1 MNAADKPPQPGEI
14 DYAALAARYLE
25 LWQEQVA
32 KLGQDPSAVAAMC
45 CIIARLGVRASA
57 SGWRQPPT

>member
-1 MNAADKPPQPGEI
+1 MSAADDKPI

-32 KLGQDPSAVAAMC
+32 KLGQDPSSVAAMFE
-45 CIIARLGVRASA
+45 S
-57 SGWRQPPT
+57 